1 MNFLAS
7 LLAFPLL
14 FNSFQNSSFNKSN
27 FGADFSSGEYDI
39 LIGTQMVAKGLDFPN
54 VTLVGVVNA
63 DNSLYDESYNAGE
76 RSFDLITQVV
86 GRSGR
91 RDFAGKAVIQTIN
104 PYNETIEFASQQDYK
119 GFYNNEIQL
128 RRLMIY
134 PPFCDICVVGF
145 SGADEVKTRVASQR
159 TLDKIK
165 ELTAGEYK
173 NEKLIVLGP
182 LPARVPRVNKK
193 YRYRLIIKCRNTK
206 GFRSMISEILKDF
219 YGDSKFSDVSV
230 YADMNPEITV

>member
-1 MNFLAS
+1 
-7 LLAFPLL
+7 
-14 FNSFQNSSFNKSN
+14 
-27 FGADFSSGEYDI
+27 
-39 LIGTQMVAKGLDFPN
+39 
-54 VTLVGVVNA
+54 
-63 DNSLYDESYNAGE
+63 
-76 RSFDLITQVV
+76 
-86 GRSGR
+86 
-91 RDFAGKAVIQTIN
+91 
-104 PYNETIEFASQQDYK
+104 
-119 GFYNNEIQL
+119 
-128 RRLMIY
+128 MIY

-145 SGADEVKTRVASQR
+145 SSADEVKTRVASQR

-173 NEKLIVLGP
+173 DEKLIVLGP

>member
-1 MNFLAS
+1 MRMDTDTAS
-7 LLAFPLL
+7 SRFAHEECLNAFARG
-14 FNSFQNSSFNKSN
+14 N
-27 FGADFSSGEYDI
+27 YDI
-39 LIGTQMVAKGLDFPN
+39 LVGTQMVAKGLNFEN
-54 VTLVGVVNA
+54 VTLAAVVSVDQQLYN
-63 DNSLYDESYNAGE
+63 DDFRSLE
-76 RSFDLITQVV
+76 RTFSLLTQVV

-91 RDFAGKAVIQTIN
+91 GEHPGKAIIQTLT
-104 PYNETIEFASQQDYK
+104 PENEIIRLAAKQDYDA
-119 GFYNNEIQL
+119 FYNTEIRM

-173 NEKLIVLGP
+173 TKSLSFSDLCLRECRASI
-182 LPARVPRVNKK
+182 KK

-219 YGDSKFSDVSV
+219 LQRQQIFRCLRLCRHEPRNNRMIEGGQ
-230 YADMNPEITV
+230 

>member
-1 MNFLAS
+1 MEIKTDYSDIKFKDNGKLKLLIIVGTRPEIIRLA
-7 LLAFPLL
+7 
-14 FNSFQNSSFNKSN
+14 
-27 FGADFSSGEYDI
+27 
-39 LIGTQMVAKGLDFPN
+39 AK
-54 VTLVGVVNA
+54 
-63 DNSLYDESYNAGE
+63 
-76 RSFDLITQVV
+76 
-86 GRSGR
+86 
-91 RDFAGKAVIQTIN
+91 
-104 PYNETIEFASQQDYK
+104 QDYDA
-119 GFYNNEIQL
+119 FYNTEIRM

-173 NEKLIVLGP
+173 DEKLIVLGP

-219 YGDSKFSDVSV
+219 STANFQMSPS
-230 YADMNPEITV
+230 MPT